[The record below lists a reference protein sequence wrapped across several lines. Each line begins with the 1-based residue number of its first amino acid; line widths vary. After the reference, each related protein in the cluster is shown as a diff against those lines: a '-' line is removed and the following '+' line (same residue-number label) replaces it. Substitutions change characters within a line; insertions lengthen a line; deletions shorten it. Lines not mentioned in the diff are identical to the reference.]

1 MSSVLYEDAH
11 ICVIRPLRVNPNLSV
26 HALYAK
32 CTSSLADEVHRQ
44 AFTKFRVSAHS
55 QAIETGRWNR
65 GGRGRLPVEER
76 LCECGEVQDE
86 IHVIE
91 TCHCPRRED
100 IRRDYGFT
108 TYQELIA

>member
-1 MSSVLYEDAH
+1 M
-11 ICVIRPLRVNPNLSV
+11 NPAMIKHPIYVQRRATPAQEL
-26 HALYAK
+26 
-32 CTSSLADEVHRQ
+32 HRQ
-44 AFTKFRVSAHS
+44 AFTRLCVSTHS
-55 QAIETGRWNR
+55 LAIETGRWNR

-91 TCHCPRRED
+91 TCHFPRWED